1 MILVCDVGN
10 TNIVFGIFEE
20 NKLLLQFRISTI
32 VERSSDEYGVIILP
46 ILRENGID
54 KNVIESVLIAS
65 VVPPLLFHLKNT
77 FRKYFSIT
85 PAIVDS
91 ANCNLG
97 IINLYNPPQHV
108 GVDRIINSV
117 AGYEKYKTSLIIID
131 FGTATTFDVVSSR
144 GEYIGG
150 IITPGIKIAK
160 EALFLNTSKLPKVE
174 IERPPSV
181 VGKNTVHSIQSGLTY
196 GYAALV
202 DGIVSQIKTEYN
214 NEKFKVIATGGLA
227 SVIDEISTS
236 IECVERDLTL
246 NGLNIIFNKRNKNE
260 F

>member
-10 TNIVFGIFEE
+10 TNIVFGVFDKNI
-20 NKLLLQFRISTI
+20 LLLQFRVSTFI
-32 VERSSDEYGVIILP
+32 NRSSDEYAVIVLS
-46 ILRENGID
+46 ILRENKIN
-54 KNVIESVLIAS
+54 KNDINNIIIAS

-77 FRKYFSIT
+77 FRKYFNIQPS
-85 PAIVDS
+85 VLSSSDKF
-91 ANCNLG
+91 G
-97 IINLYNPPQHV
+97 IKNLYNPPEHV
-108 GVDRIINSV
+108 GIDRIINSV
-117 AGYEKYKTSLIIID
+117 SGFEKYKQALIIID
-131 FGTATTFDVVSSR
+131 FGTATTFDVVSFK

-150 IITPGIKIAK
+150 VITPGIKIAK

-181 VGKNTVHSIQSGLTY
+181 VGTTTIHSIQSGLTY

-202 DGIVSQIKTEYN
+202 DGIVNKIKNEYKK
-214 NEKFKVIATGGLA
+214 EKFKVLATGGLA
-227 SVIDEISTS
+227 SIIDELSET
-236 IECVERDLTL
+236 IEIVEKDLTL